1 MITLKEVHYLGKV
14 AYFRQPGVFFT
25 SVMIKYFFVTL
36 IILITCSFHGQANPR
51 DSTTRLTVSQMKQ
64 DLDYTYR
71 KLNEN
76 HINPYLYITK
86 AGLFRRYQTI
96 RKQIT
101 HPLTRLQFY
110 VIVSQLVTA
119 LHDGHT
125 IIDPPTDYYEAYAK
139 TGLVFPLSVMMN
151 EDGIFVTNN
160 SLNHSPIR
168 KGDQLLSIN
177 GHTAAAFTADFRTLI
192 NDVSP
197 LYDIYAQLFNQL
209 YWFKYGAHKSYQ
221 IRYKHPSGQIET
233 TTISGIAKEQ
243 LQTDISTTA
252 SDFEFKTID
261 QTTGLLTFSRMF
273 KTKEFDTFL
282 DSTFRVIR
290 ENHMTNLIIDI
301 RKNGGGRG
309 RMADSLFNYLNNQP
323 YQLYTGIK
331 YKITQ
336 DLKNLYLSRDPN
348 HSDPV
353 DSAFI
358 MSQPNGIVA
367 DYLKFNH
374 KEVITVTPHLKVNVF
389 KGKTYLLTSN
399 HTFSGGAI
407 IAGIFKCNGFGKII
421 GTEPAQTTKFVADHT
436 YVSLPNSKLDLGISF
451 VELHLPCEQSYYHGI
466 KPDFEVKAKSSDIKK
481 GVDTQLQF
489 ARQLIRS
496 GK

>member
-1 MITLKEVHYLGKV
+1 M
-14 AYFRQPGVFFT
+14 RVFFT
-25 SVMIKYFFVTL
+25 NVIIKYVCVT
-36 IILITCSFHGQANPR
+36 IILTAYSFHGQANTS
-51 DSTTRLTVSQMKQ
+51 DSTDRLSVLQMKQ
-64 DLDYTYR
+64 DLAYTYQ

-86 AGLFRRYQTI
+86 AELFRKYQTI
-96 RKQIT
+96 SKQIT

-119 LHDGHT
+119 LRDGHT
-125 IIDPPTDYYEAYAK
+125 IIDPPTNYYEATK
-139 TGLVFPLSVMMN
+139 TGLVFPITVMMN
-151 EDGIFVTNN
+151 EDGIFVMNN

-177 GHTAAAFTADFRTLI
+177 GHTALALTADFRTLI

-197 LYDIYAQLFNQL
+197 LYDIYAQLFNEL
-209 YWFKYGAHKSYQ
+209 YWFKYGAYKSYQ
-221 IRYKHPSGQIET
+221 IRYKHPSGQIGT
-233 TTISGIAKEQ
+233 TTVSGITKEQ
-243 LQTDISTTA
+243 FKTDISTTA

-261 QTTGLLTFSRMF
+261 LTTGLLTFNRMF

-290 ENHMTNLIIDI
+290 ENHITNLIIDI

-309 RMADSLFNYLNNQP
+309 RMADSLFNYLTNQP

-336 DLKNLYLSRDPN
+336 DLKNLYLSHDPN

-367 DYLKFNH
+367 DYLKFSH
-374 KEVITVTPHLKVNVF
+374 KEMITVTPHLKTNVF

-407 IAGIFKCNGFGKII
+407 IAGLFKCNGFGKII

-466 KPDFEVKAKSSDIKK
+466 KPDFEIKPKSTDIKK

-489 ARQLIRS
+489 ALQLIRS
-496 GK
+496 GKQSSH